1 MPVQFSKKLR
11 DRVKSGEITT
21 SIRIWK
27 KAHVKVGGRYRVEEG
42 SIVVSSIREISFE
55 DISESVARE
64 SGFANIADL
73 IKTAKHGSGRI
84 IYFIRFYYENPDCKI

>member
-1 MPVQFSKKLR
+1 MPVQFSKRLR

-27 KAHVKVGGRYRVEEG
+27 KPHVKVGGRYRVEEG

-64 SGFANIADL
+64 SGFANIVDL